1 MPDPYRN
8 TGVIDRRD
16 AITKA
21 LMGIAAPPP
30 RAAPPQMP
38 LYKPPMGLPQMP
50 PQGAPPMGAPPPQGL
65 PQNLPLTPGVPAMRP
80 GMGPPGAGMP
90 GAGSA
95 GPMPLNPNLMQ
106 RPGGL

>member
-8 TGVIDRRD
+8 TSVIDQRD

-21 LMGIAAPPP
+21 LMGIASPPP
-30 RAAPPQMP
+30 QSRPPMMP
-38 LYKPPMGLPQMP
+38 GYRPPMGLPQMP
-50 PQGAPPMGAPPPQGL
+50 PQGAPPVGAPPPQGL
-65 PQNLPLTPGVPAMRP
+65 PQSMPLTPGVPPMRP
-80 GMGPPGAGMP
+80 GMPGMVPGG

>member
-8 TGVIDRRD
+8 TGVIDQRD
-16 AITKA
+16 AIAKA
-21 LMGIAAPPP
+21 LMSIASPPP
-30 RAAPPQMP
+30 QSRPPMMP
-38 LYKPPMGLPQMP
+38 PYRPPMGLPQMP

-65 PQNLPLTPGVPAMRP
+65 PQSMPLTPGVPPMRP
-80 GMGPPGAGMP
+80 GMPPAGMA